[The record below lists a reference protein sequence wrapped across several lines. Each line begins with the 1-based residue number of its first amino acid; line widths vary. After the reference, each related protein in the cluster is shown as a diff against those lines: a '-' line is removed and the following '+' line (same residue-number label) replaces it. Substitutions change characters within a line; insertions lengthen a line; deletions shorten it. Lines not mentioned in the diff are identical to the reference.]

1 MSYRLPRAA
10 ATPAPASLPPAGL
23 AGLDAAFSRL
33 VPVVSPAS
41 GHPVTRTWHL
51 LDNGERLAELGVT
64 PVGTVLCVHGNPTW
78 SYLWREFVT
87 AATDAAANGS
97 EAWRVIAV
105 DQLEMGFSERAGAP
119 RPLATRVRDLAEL
132 TDTLGLVG
140 PVVTFGHD
148 WGGSI
153 SLGWAVDH
161 PELLAGVML
170 LNTAVHQPEDAPVP
184 APLRLALRS
193 SVLGSGTVATPAFL
207 ETTLALAHPPL
218 PAAVK
223 QGYRAPY
230 RGADRRGGIGA
241 FVADIPVHEAHESAA
256 ELARISGGIRDLGVP
271 ALMLWGPT
279 DPIFSDRYLDDLLD
293 RLPHADVHR
302 FEGAGHLVMEDVD
315 YAAAAPRHGG
325 RRLRRRRTDLAR
337 RPRGACRRCRRC
349 RCCCRCPSRRRRCRC
364 CCPSRRCCWCRCP
377 CRSGARSGARS
388 GRECPFR
395 GSLTTGT
402 GTLARRERRRG
413 CGRLG
418 GQRAA
423 SALALPR
430 RPAEQRRDRADRH
443 GSTRRR
449 RSPRRQLAAAVPA
462 GAAARLRPRPL
473 GRSEG

>member
-1 MSYRLPRAA
+1 MNRPGPVSYRLPRAA

-33 VPVVSPAS
+33 VPVVSNAS

-78 SYLWREFVT
+78 SYLWREFVA
-87 AATDAAANGS
+87 AATDAASHGD
-97 EAWRVIAV
+97 EVWRVIAV
-105 DQLEMGFSERAGAP
+105 DQLEMGFSERTGAG
-119 RPLATRVRDLAEL
+119 RPLATRVRDLGEL
-132 TDTLGLVG
+132 TETLGLTG

-207 ETTLALAHPPL
+207 ETTLALAHPSL
-218 PAAVK
+218 PKAVK
-223 QGYRAPY
+223 QAYRAPY
-230 RGADRRGGIGA
+230 RGAARRGGIGA
-241 FVADIPVHEAHESAA
+241 FVADIPVHDEHESAA
-256 ELARISGGIRDLGVP
+256 ELARISGGIRDLAVP

-279 DPIFSDRYLDDLLD
+279 DPIFSDRYLDDLVD

-315 YAAAAPRHGG
+315 YAAAAM
-325 RRLRRRRTDLAR
+325 TWLAR
-337 RPRGACRRCRRC
+337 VR
-349 RCCCRCPSRRRRCRC
+349 
-364 CCPSRRCCWCRCP
+364 
-377 CRSGARSGARS
+377 
-388 GRECPFR
+388 
-395 GSLTTGT
+395 
-402 GTLARRERRRG
+402 LAV
-413 CGRLG
+413 
-418 GQRAA
+418 
-423 SALALPR
+423 
-430 RPAEQRRDRADRH
+430 
-443 GSTRRR
+443 R
-449 RSPRRQLAAAVPA
+449 RS
-462 GAAARLRPRPL
+462 
-473 GRSEG
+473 